1 MKYVQKN
8 LRFNALKK
16 SIFHFLDVVHLP
28 SRRATDEEV
37 LLIHDSIHLDF
48 MKSIPSKPNQK
59 ELNKMAER
67 LDSIYINPDTLD
79 CSLLSAGSLLV
90 LVDAVCQ
97 VKKRTIKLIR

>member
-1 MKYVQKN
+1 MRGKQSLTDVVV
-8 LRFNALKK
+8 
-16 SIFHFLDVVHLP
+16 LDVVHLP
-28 SRRATDEEV
+28 SRRATDEEI
-37 LLIHDSIHLDF
+37 LLIHDPIHLDF
-48 MKSIPSKPNQK
+48 MKSIPDKPQK

-97 VKKRTIKLIR
+97 VENKKITFL

>member
-1 MKYVQKN
+1 
-8 LRFNALKK
+8 
-16 SIFHFLDVVHLP
+16 
-28 SRRATDEEV
+28 
-37 LLIHDSIHLDF
+37 